1 MSRLFS
7 SPDPQETISS
17 FPSGKAIQVQEVIG
31 SEPVSE
37 PAMNRRI
44 NRKMDIALLPLLSL
58 LYLFNGLDRG
68 NVGNAQTQGFT
79 TDIGAVPDDLNLSV
93 SLFFI
98 TFVLF
103 QPPSAA
109 VGRWL
114 GAKHWIPIMMV
125 GYTSRNQAQNPN
137 PNSLT
142 NEQICW
148 GFITLV
154 QAFIKGRG
162 ALIATRL
169 LIGAFEAGFYPTAV
183 AYLSFFYSR
192 YDLAVRVG
200 LFYGQYAVAGAFSG
214 AIAYGVFHLRDGP
227 FKNWQ
232 YLFIIEGTLTIFF
245 GLFAWFLLPS
255 GPGSAWFLTLEEREF
270 AAERM
275 RQENA
280 LFVEHTYGQNGIEND
295 RLKKRDFIETFRD
308 WKFWYV
314 LVFNICASVPGQ
326 AFSVFLPLVVQGLG
340 YSSIEA
346 NLMSV
351 PPYVC
356 GALGLYLFALSSDYH
371 KERGYHIVGG
381 IVIALVGLIATVTV
395 ESHAGK
401 YAALCVLLLGS
412 YIAAPLTV
420 AWLSGNNPEPGKR
433 SLILGVNG
441 FGNLSGVI
449 GAQLYRDRYKPNYKL
464 PFYVTL
470 GFVAV
475 ALVGYISFRFIL
487 VSINRKKIQIMRHK
501 TQEDIERERVDNT
514 RYADTKWTFIYGL

>member
-1 MSRLFS
+1 M
-7 SPDPQETISS
+7 
-17 FPSGKAIQVQEVIG
+17 K
-31 SEPVSE
+31 
-37 PAMNRRI
+37 I
-44 NRKMDIALLPLLSL
+44 NRQSQSAETEGVASRSSISVAKPLRDHDGNDDVHSVDKTAMDRRVNRKLDIALLPLLSL

-68 NVGNAQTQGFT
+68 NVGNAQTQAEAGFT
-79 TDIGAVPDDLNLSV
+79 NDIGAAPDDLNLAV

-114 GAKHWIPIMMV
+114 GAKYWIPIMML
-125 GYTSRNQAQNPN
+125 G
-137 PNSLT
+137 
-142 NEQICW
+142 W
-148 GFITLV
+148 GFVTIC
-154 QAFIKGRG
+154 QAFIRGRG
-162 ALIATRL
+162 SLIATRL

-183 AYLSFFYSR
+183 AYLSFFYCR

-227 FKNWQ
+227 LKNWQ
-232 YLFIIEGTLTIFF
+232 YLFIIEGTLTILF
-245 GLFAWFLLPS
+245 GLIAWVFLPA
-255 GPGSAWFLTLEEREF
+255 GPGSAWFLTHEERRF
-270 AAERM
+270 AADRIKADSVSFTEH
-275 RQENA
+275 A
-280 LFVEHTYGQNGIEND
+280 YDAHGVETD
-295 RLKKRDFIETFRD
+295 RLTQRDFIETVRD

-340 YSSIEA
+340 YSSIQA

-351 PPYVC
+351 PPYAC
-356 GALGLYLFALSSDYH
+356 GALGLYLFTLSSDYR
-371 KERGYHIVGG
+371 KERGYHILGG
-381 IVIALVGLIATVTV
+381 IVIAVVGLVATVTV
-395 ESHAGK
+395 ESNGGK

-412 YIAAPLTV
+412 YVAAPLTV
-420 AWLSGNNPEPGKR
+420 AWLSGNTPEPGKR
-433 SLILGVNG
+433 SLILGLNG

-449 GAQLYRDRYKPNYKL
+449 GAQLYRDRYKPGYKI

-475 ALVGYISFRFIL
+475 SLLGYLSYRL
-487 VSINRKKIQIMRHK
+487 TLAAVNRRKLEIMRQK
-501 TQEDIERERVDNT
+501 TADEIERERLDNT
-514 RYADTKWTFIYGL
+514 RYADKKWTFIYGL

>member
-1 MSRLFS
+1 MNRHSHSTDTEGTTSSASVLGDKPFRVVEGQDCSR
-7 SPDPQETISS
+7 PIDQTT
-17 FPSGKAIQVQEVIG
+17 
-31 SEPVSE
+31 
-37 PAMNRRI
+37 MNRRV

-79 TDIGAVPDDLNLSV
+79 TDIGAAPDDLNLAV

-98 TFVLF
+98 TFVLL

-114 GAKHWIPIMMV
+114 GAKHWIPIMMLGWGLV
-125 GYTSRNQAQNPN
+125 TLGQAWIN
-137 PNSLT
+137 
-142 NEQICW
+142 
-148 GFITLV
+148 
-154 QAFIKGRG
+154 GRG

-183 AYLSFFYSR
+183 AYLSFFYCR

-214 AIAYGVFHLRDGP
+214 AISYGVFHLNSGP
-227 FKNWQ
+227 LKNWQ
-232 YLFIIEGTLTIFF
+232 YLFIIEGALTVFF
-245 GLFAWFLLPS
+245 GLIAWFLLPS
-255 GPGSAWFLTLEEREF
+255 GPGSAWFLTPEERQF
-270 AAERM
+270 AAERI
-275 RQENA
+275 RQDNA
-280 LFVEHTYGQNGIEND
+280 LYVEHVYRDDGVEEDRLTVRDFVETA
-295 RLKKRDFIETFRD
+295 RD

-314 LVFNICASVPGQ
+314 LMFNICASVPGQ

-340 YSSIEA
+340 YSSIQA

-356 GALGLYLFALSSDYH
+356 GAVGLYLFTLSSDHH
-371 KERGYHIVGG
+371 KERGYHIIGG
-381 IVIALVGLIATVTV
+381 IMVALIGLVATVTV
-395 ESHAGK
+395 ESSSGK
-401 YAALCVLLLGS
+401 YASLCVLLMGS
-412 YIAAPLTV
+412 YVAAPLTV

-433 SLILGVNG
+433 SLILGLNG
-441 FGNLSGVI
+441 FGNLAGVI
-449 GAQLYRDRYKPNYKL
+449 GSQLYRERYKPGYRI

-475 ALVGYISFRFIL
+475 ALLGYLSYRFIL
-487 VSINRKKIQIMRHK
+487 AAANHKKREIQQGK
-501 TQEDIERERVDNT
+501 TQDDIERERVDGT
-514 RYADTKWTFIYGL
+514 RYADKKWTFIYGL

>member
-1 MSRLFS
+1 MSRPSRS
-7 SPDPQETISS
+7 SDTEATASMSSISVVKPPRDQEGDDTQIIDD
-17 FPSGKAIQVQEVIG
+17 AV
-31 SEPVSE
+31 
-37 PAMNRRI
+37 MNRRV

-79 TDIGAVPDDLNLSV
+79 QDIGAVPDDLNLAV

-114 GAKHWIPIMMV
+114 GAQHWIPIMML
-125 GYTSRNQAQNPN
+125 G
-137 PNSLT
+137 
-142 NEQICW
+142 W
-148 GFITLV
+148 GFVTL
-154 QAFIKGRG
+154 GS
-162 ALIATRL
+162 LIATRL

-183 AYLSFFYSR
+183 AYLSFFYCR

-214 AIAYGVFHLRDGP
+214 AISYGVFHLNNGP
-227 FKNWQ
+227 LRNWQ
-232 YLFIIEGTLTIFF
+232 YLFIIEGALTVFF
-245 GLFAWFLLPS
+245 GLLAWILLPA
-255 GPGSAWFLTLEEREF
+255 GPGSAWFLTAEERRF
-270 AAERM
+270 AADRM
-275 RQENA
+275 KADNA
-280 LFVEHTYGQNGIEND
+280 LFVEHSYDSDGVEED
-295 RLKKRDFIETFRD
+295 RLTKRDFVETAKD

-314 LVFNICASVPGQ
+314 LAFNICASVPGQ

-356 GALGLYLFALSSDYH
+356 GAVGLYCFTLSSDYH
-371 KERGYHIVGG
+371 KERGYHILGG
-381 IVIALVGLIATVTV
+381 IMVALVGLIATVTV
-395 ESHAGK
+395 ESSGGK

-412 YIAAPLTV
+412 YVAAPLTI
-420 AWLSGNNPEPGKR
+420 AWLSGNTPEPGKR
-433 SLILGVNG
+433 SLVLGLNG
-441 FGNLSGVI
+441 FGNISGVI
-449 GAQLYRDRYKPNYKL
+449 GAQLYRAKYRPNYEI
-464 PFYVTL
+464 PFYITL

-475 ALVGYISFRFIL
+475 ALVGYLSYRLTLAAVNQKKLEIL
-487 VSINRKKIQIMRHK
+487 RQKS
-501 TQEDIERERVDNT
+501 QEDIEKERVDGT
-514 RYADTKWTFIYGL
+514 RYADKKWTFIYGL